1 MWFVVLLRHPL
12 EARRPLVYI
21 SAWTSLSVSLTFESV
36 ESTCSALVCRI
47 SCLQNPF
54 LRRRPV
60 GWSHLI
66 CSLLLSLL
74 ERLSIHLSIMRH
86 LARTVWISWVQRLLN
101 FRWWPF
107 PLVSLDFLHAC
118 SNREMRRR
126 DSVLWSE
133 WSWLPI
139 DRAWKTELRW
149 HQLSIPVVGILIV
162 TLRWRILL
170 CFKIVL
176 TSMIST
182 NDRVL
187 YNLSSLEIEERP
199 IGHCR
204 AVPVERLP
212 VEWFRNCWELRF
224 VSIHMGSWAD
234 RDLILTILHDDSSS
248 IDIRDHWNGQDS
260 CMFCHSVG
268 DSCGMVVRW
277 WFRTAIQ
284 CVLLLRAGGKR
295 VQSRTLLL

>member
-1 MWFVVLLRHPL
+1 MW
-12 EARRPLVYI
+12 
-21 SAWTSLSVSLTFESV
+21 
-36 ESTCSALVCRI
+36 
-47 SCLQNPF
+47 
-54 LRRRPV
+54 
-60 GWSHLI
+60 
-66 CSLLLSLL
+66 
-74 ERLSIHLSIMRH
+74 
-86 LARTVWISWVQRLLN
+86 
-101 FRWWPF
+101 
-107 PLVSLDFLHAC
+107 
-118 SNREMRRR
+118 RR

-133 WSWLPI
+133 WSWLPF
-139 DRAWKTELRW
+139 DRAWKTELSW

-182 NDRVL
+182 NNRVL
-187 YNLSSLEIEERP
+187 YNLSSLEIEERS